1 MAQQEVV
8 SQRKAWWLSIVAAV
22 IGLVVFV
29 AIVIGLEIALKP
41 SPAGTGML
49 LIGVIL
55 ALIPAILWLVVFY
68 AQDRLEPEPKSE
80 VVKIFFIGLALAA
93 AIGIPLTDQIF
104 NVPGWINRGAVAMVL
119 GSIFV
124 IGAVEAFIVY
134 AAVRFFIYDSSE
146 FDERTD
152 GMVYGTA
159 AGLGYATALNI
170 QFILSSGG
178 AAFGTATVYM
188 VEAALAHAAFAGVLG
203 YFLGRAKLER
213 ERIWWLPLGLLLS
226 TLLNGI
232 FNILRN
238 QLEVGSI
245 TIGAGSPVPAL
256 WGLILAGALAIVV
269 ALVVAFLI
277 HRDIAL
283 TKSNKLPSA
292 ALDAAVGD
300 RRSNWAVVATFVVLM
315 IVGIVSTLAITNQ
328 TTAFSTAGFQG
339 AYPADFG
346 REKEDKLT
354 APVVFQVTDILGTG
368 AQFIIQKRTI
378 EGEAADAK
386 RIVNDL
392 AGERATEFDVYQ
404 VWDRGEATV
413 GGKPAL
419 TQRFAYVD
427 ARVSTGQIP
436 QVVEGMDYIVTEGNQ
451 AAVITLLA
459 NPDDMPAVEPL
470 FLRFVSSLSISF

>member
-1 MAQQEVV
+1 MAQQGVA
-8 SQRKAWWLSIVAAV
+8 SQRKAWWLSTVVAV
-22 IGLVVFV
+22 IGLLAFV

-41 SPAGTGML
+41 SPTGAGML

-68 AQDRLEPEPKSE
+68 AQDRLEPEPKPE
-80 VVKIFFIGLALAA
+80 VAKIFFIGLALAA
-93 AIGIPLTDQIF
+93 AFGIPLTDQLF
-104 NVPGWINRGAVAMVL
+104 GVQSWINRSPVAMVL

-124 IGAVEAFIVY
+124 IGAVEAFAVY
-134 AAVRFFIYDSSE
+134 AAVRFFIYESSE

-178 AAFGTATVYM
+178 AAFGTATVYI

-213 ERIWWLPLGLLLS
+213 EQVWWLPLGLLLS
-226 TLLNGI
+226 ALLNGV

-245 TIGAGSPVPAL
+245 SIGPGSPVPAL
-256 WGLILAGALAIVV
+256 WGLILAGALAVLV

-277 HRDIAL
+277 HRDVAL
-283 TKSNKLPSA
+283 ARSNKLPQA

-300 RRSNWAVVATFVVLM
+300 RRSNWAVIATFGVLM
-315 IVGIVSTLAITNQ
+315 IVGIISAVLITNQ
-328 TTAFSTAGFQG
+328 TTAFSVAGFQG

-346 REKEDKLT
+346 REKEDMLT
-354 APVVFQVTDILGTG
+354 APIVFQVSDVLGSG

-378 EGEAADAK
+378 EGGAADAA
-386 RIVNDL
+386 RIANDL

-404 VWDRGEATV
+404 AWDRGEATV
-413 GGKPAL
+413 SGKPAL

-427 ARVSTGQIP
+427 ARVSVRQLP
-436 QVVEGMDYIVTEGNQ
+436 QVVEGLDYIVIEGNQ

-459 NPDDMPAVEPL
+459 DPDDMPTVEPL
-470 FLRFVSSLSISF
+470 FLRFVNGLSISF